1 MIVRFLVG
9 SSLLFLGAIVGL
21 SGAIT
26 LIGLPIGLALV
37 GAGLQLMMG
46 SGDRRRA

>member
-1 MIVRFLVG
+1 MGLARFLIA
-9 SSLLFLGAIVGL
+9 STLIFLGTMVGL

-37 GAGLQLMMG
+37 GSGLQLMT
-46 SGDRRRA
+46 RPRRAS

>member
-26 LIGLPIGLALV
+26 LIGLPIGVALV
-37 GAGLQLMMG
+37 GAGLQVMMRP
-46 SGDRRRA
+46 GDPRRA

>member
-26 LIGLPIGLALV
+26 LIGLSIGLALV
-37 GAGLQLMMG
+37 GWGLQVMLG
-46 SGDRRRA
+46 PDGRPG

>member
-26 LIGLPIGLALV
+26 LIGLPIGLGLV
-37 GAGLQLMMG
+37 GWGLQVMMDPDG
-46 SGDRRRA
+46 RPG